1 MSIITLHD
9 DSIIIFTDGAARG
22 NPGRG
27 GYGAVAIYPNAY
39 GEPQVDEIGG
49 REDMTTN
56 NRMELR
62 AVIEGLKN
70 FTDSN
75 YYQNLNDY
83 AFTFYID
90 SAYVV
95 NGATKWL
102 HGWKKKNWITAGKEE
117 VKNRDLWEELDELL
131 HGAID
136 SMDAMESKGSHV
148 SASGASGAT
157 KKHGRLRVTWKLI
170 EGHAGVWGNERCD
183 VIATS
188 FADKKPDAP
197 VNIVGSALGKLYTGS
212 LADYASVVVGGENI
226 LNTKAIYQD
235 KKDAMKARKK
245 GYGSDGT
252 VGGAGTSSSSSKKG
266 IPAYSYVSAVEGKVH
281 TDKTWAE
288 CEKRVKGKSGARFKK
303 VFSADEEQGLM
314 EEFGKGK

>member
-9 DSIIIFTDGAARG
+9 NSIIIFTDGAARG

-83 AFTFYID
+83 TFTFYID

-117 VKNRDLWEELDELL
+117 VKNRDLWEELDTLL
-131 HGAID
+131 HGSSDGA
-136 SMDAMESKGSHV
+136 DAGD
-148 SASGASGAT
+148 ANGAR
-157 KKHGRLRVTWKLI
+157 KHGRLHVTWKLI

-212 LADYASVVVGGENI
+212 LADYANVVVGGENI
-226 LNTKAIYQD
+226 LNTKAIHQD
-235 KKDAMKARKK
+235 RKDAIKARKN
-245 GYGSDGT
+245 GYSSGAS
-252 VGGAGTSSSSSKKG
+252 VGAGTSSSSSNSKSKKG
-266 IPAYSYVSAVEGKVH
+266 VPAYSYVSAVDGKVH
-281 TDKTWAE
+281 ADKTWVE

-303 VFSADEEQGLM
+303 VFSADEERGLM

>member
-1 MSIITLHD
+1 MSIITLHTN
-9 DSIIIFTDGAARG
+9 SIIIFTDGAARG

-83 AFTFYID
+83 TFTFYID

-102 HGWKKKNWITAGKEE
+102 HGWKKKNWITTGKEE
-117 VKNRDLWEELDELL
+117 VKNRDLWEELDALL
-131 HGAID
+131 HG
-136 SMDAMESKGSHV
+136 SDA
-148 SASGASGAT
+148 T
-157 KKHGRLRVTWKLI
+157 KHGRLHITWKLI

-183 VIATS
+183 IIATS
-188 FADKKPDAP
+188 FADKKPNVP
-197 VNIVGSALGKLYTGS
+197 VNIIGSALGRLYTGS

-226 LNTKAIYQD
+226 LNTKAIHQD
-235 KKDAMKARKK
+235 RKDAMKARKK
-245 GYGSDGT
+245 GYSSDGA
-252 VGGAGTSSSSSKKG
+252 VGSADTSGSGTASSSSKSKKG
-266 IPAYSYVSAVEGKVH
+266 TPAYSYVSAVDGKVYA
-281 TDKTWAE
+281 DKTWAE

-303 VFSADEEQGLM
+303 VFSADEERGLM
-314 EEFGKGK
+314 EEFGTRSS